1 MKMTGGYLPKIAG
14 QPSGKVRTADVPAHL
29 VIALHQDGLVFH
41 PAVPDGAKVHVGQ
54 IVADREHRGGKLAL
68 PAPANGTL
76 QFEEDTQGVPVR
88 LVLMVSDH
96 TPPQPG
102 KRFTPGKAEPAEL
115 RQALAA
121 GGVWQRLW
129 SSASGG
135 VPPLDPAT
143 ETPTRI
149 VVNTVLSEP
158 FRTDS
163 ATLLLD
169 DREAF
174 LAGLAFL
181 PSLLADSGRLH
192 LSTTERQTD
201 ALEKLVASASLPQSP
216 VIETVPLRYPIE
228 HPHVLCDA
236 LCRNHGDI
244 QPGDTIWVL
253 DSQAVVALGACLKD
267 GIPLHSRLLAIGG
280 PGAMQPM
287 HVRARIG
294 TPLNSLL
301 DATETD
307 GSRLALRGGLFRGEQ
322 VTDTC
327 TVEAHDDALFLLPR
341 TDTREFLGFVTPG
354 FDRRSILPCFAS
366 GLTGAA
372 DRHVSVSLRG
382 ERRPCIA
389 CGLCESVCPVDLMPQ
404 VLHRYLYSDAI
415 DNVEATGIDRCI
427 DCGLCTYVCPSKI
440 DLTHQFKTA
449 RERIRE
455 EHAEAAAAETA
466 HRHREEARQKELA
479 KQKDAKR

>member
-14 QPSGKVRTADVPAHL
+14 QPSGTVRAADIPARL

-41 PAVPDGAKVHVGQ
+41 PAVPDGAKVNAGQ
-54 IVADREHRGGKLAL
+54 IVADREHTGGKLGL
-68 PAPANGTL
+68 PAPAGGTI
-76 QFEEDTQGVPVR
+76 QFVEDTKGLPVR
-88 LVLMVSDH
+88 LVLTVSDH

-102 KRFTPGKAEPAEL
+102 KRFTPGKATPAEL
-115 RQALAA
+115 RQALAK

-129 SSASGG
+129 SSANGG
-135 VPPLDPAT
+135 IPPLDPAT
-143 ETPTRI
+143 ETPACI
-149 VVNTVLSEP
+149 LVNMVMTEP
-158 FRTDS
+158 FRADS
-163 ATLLLD
+163 TSLLQD
-169 DREAF
+169 ERKSF

-181 PSLLADSGRLH
+181 PTMLADAGRLH
-192 LSTTERQTD
+192 LATTRPQAATME
-201 ALEKLVASASLPQSP
+201 AMISSASLPKPP

-228 HPHVLCDA
+228 HPQVLSDA
-236 LCRNHGDI
+236 LRRASG
-244 QPGDTIWVL
+244 QPSGIIWVL
-253 DSQAVVALGACLKD
+253 DCQTVVALGACLED

-280 PGAMQPM
+280 PGATQPI
-287 HVRARIG
+287 HIRARIG

-301 DATETD
+301 NAAETD
-307 GSRLALRGGLFRGEQ
+307 GSRLALRGGLFQGEP
-322 VTDTC
+322 VTETC
-327 TVEAHDDALFLLPR
+327 SVEAHDDALFLLPR

-389 CGLCESVCPVDLMPQ
+389 CGLCESVCPVGLMPQ

-427 DCGLCTYVCPSKI
+427 GCGLCTYVCPSKI
-440 DLTHQFKTA
+440 DLTHQFQMA
-449 RERIRE
+449 RERIHQERAE
-455 EHAEAAAAETA
+455 VAAAEAAQQ
-466 HRHREEARQKELA
+466 HREEARQKELA
-479 KQKDAKR
+479 LKKNGKR

>member
-14 QPSGKVRTADVPAHL
+14 QPSGKVRTADVPARL
-29 VIALHQDGLVFH
+29 LIALHQDGLVFH
-41 PAVPDGAKVHVGQ
+41 PAVPDGAQVHAGQ
-54 IVADREHRGGKLAL
+54 IVADRDHPGGKLAL
-68 PAPANGTL
+68 TAPAGGSL
-76 QFEEDTQGVPVR
+76 QFEVDTQGVPVR
-88 LVLMVSDH
+88 LVLAVSDH
-96 TPPQPG
+96 TPPRAG
-102 KRFTPGKAEPAEL
+102 KRFIPGKATPAEL
-115 RQALAA
+115 RQALAS

-129 SSASGG
+129 SSANAG

-143 ETPTRI
+143 GTPSRI

-163 ATLLLD
+163 TTLIQE

-181 PSLLADSGRLH
+181 PSLLADGGRVH
-192 LSTTERQTD
+192 LTTTKGQAD
-201 ALEKLVASASLPQSP
+201 ALEKLVAPASLPQAP

-228 HPHVLCDA
+228 HPQVLCDA
-236 LCRNHGDI
+236 LCRTHGGI
-244 QPGDTIWVL
+244 QPGESLWVL
-253 DSQAVVALGACLKD
+253 DSQAVAAIGSCLKD
-267 GIPLHSRLLAIGG
+267 GIALHSRLLAIGG
-280 PGAMQPM
+280 PGATQPM

-307 GSRLALRGGLFRGEQ
+307 GSRLALRGGLFRGEP
-322 VTDTC
+322 VTDAC

-366 GLTGAA
+366 VLTGAA

-449 RERIRE
+449 RARIRE
-455 EHAEAAAAETA
+455 EHAEAAAAEAA
-466 HRHREEARQKELA
+466 HRHREDARRKEPA